1 MQVSVETTSGLGRRM
16 KVQIP
21 AEQMDQQVDSKLQQ
35 LSRSVR
41 IDGFR
46 PGKVPLGV
54 VKKRY
59 ESQVREE
66 TAAELI
72 ASTYEQALQQ
82 ENLKPAGEPNIEQTQ
97 NRSGEEL
104 EYVAIFDVFP
114 DIVIPEMSD
123 LKIERPVAEVTDT
136 EIGTMLEKLRNQ
148 RKTWTKVERAAANG
162 DRIEIDF
169 EGTVDGQPFNGNAA
183 KNVPLELGSGSMIPG
198 FEEQLV
204 GVSAGD
210 SKMIKVT
217 FPEDYGS
224 AEVAGKTAE
233 FDITVHSV
241 SEPAVPELDDE
252 FARAFGVG
260 DGGLDALREEVRKNM
275 RRELDAAIKVSIK
288 SQVFD
293 ALLEKADLDVPAA
306 LLDSEIDA
314 LVKKDGEGADAGS
327 NDRSHYEE
335 EAKRRVSLGLLISE
349 IIQRNQLAVDP
360 ERVRVMIEELA
371 QSYENPE
378 EVVQWYYSNQDMLSG
393 VQTLIMEE
401 TVAEWVVGQA
411 QVEDKTTT
419 FEELMQPASGAA

>member
-1 MQVSVETTSGLGRRM
+1 
-16 KVQIP
+16 
-21 AEQMDQQVDSKLQQ
+21 
-35 LSRSVR
+35 
-41 IDGFR
+41 
-46 PGKVPLGV
+46 
-54 VKKRY
+54 
-59 ESQVREE
+59 
-66 TAAELI
+66 
-72 ASTYEQALQQ
+72 
-82 ENLKPAGEPNIEQTQ
+82 
-97 NRSGEEL
+97 
-104 EYVAIFDVFP
+104 
-114 DIVIPEMSD
+114 
-123 LKIERPVAEVTDT
+123 
-136 EIGTMLEKLRNQ
+136 
-148 RKTWTKVERAAANG
+148 
-162 DRIEIDF
+162 
-169 EGTVDGQPFNGNAA
+169 
-183 KNVPLELGSGSMIPG
+183 MIPG

-210 SKMIKVT
+210 NKTIEVT

-224 AEVAGKTAE
+224 AEVAGKTAK

-241 SEPAVPELDDE
+241 SEPVVPELDDE

-314 LVKKDGEGADAGS
+314 LVKKDGEGADAGKD
-327 NDRSHYEE
+327 DRSHYED

-349 IIQRNQLAVDP
+349 IIQRNQLAVNPD
-360 ERVRVMIEELA
+360 RVREMIEELA

-378 EVVQWYYSNQDMLSG
+378 EVVQWYYSNQEMLSG

-401 TVAEWVVGQA
+401 TVTEWVVDQA

-419 FEELMQPASGAA
+419 FEELMQPAGGAA

>member
-16 KVQIP
+16 TVQIP
-21 AEQMDQQVDSKLQQ
+21 AEQMDQQVNSKLQQ

-41 IDGFR
+41 LDGFR

-59 ESQVREE
+59 ESQVRDE

-82 ENLKPAGEPNIEQTQ
+82 ENLKPAGEPSIEQTR

-114 DIVIPEMSD
+114 EIVIPDLGD
-123 LKIERPVAEVTDT
+123 LKIERPVAEVSDT
-136 EIGTMLEKLRNQ
+136 EIDAMLEKLRSQ
-148 RKTWTKVERAAANG
+148 RVTWTGVDRAAANG

-169 EGTVDGQPFNGNAA
+169 EGSVDGQPFNGNAA
-183 KNVPLELGSGSMIPG
+183 QNVPLELGSGSMIPG
-198 FEEQLV
+198 FEEQLI

-210 SKMIKVT
+210 SKTIEVT

-224 AEVAGKTAE
+224 AEVAGKTAK
-233 FDITVHSV
+233 FDVTVHSV
-241 SEPAVPELDDE
+241 SEPAMPELDDE

-275 RRELDAAIKVSIK
+275 RRELDAAIKKRIK

-293 ALLEKADLDVPAA
+293 ALLEKADLDVPAS
-306 LLDSEIDA
+306 LLDSEIEA
-314 LVKKDGEGADAGS
+314 LIKKDGATADAGS
-327 NDRSHYEE
+327 DDRSRYEE
-335 EAKRRVSLGLLISE
+335 EARRRVSLGLLISE
-349 IIQRNQLAVDP
+349 IIQRNQLAVNPD
-360 ERVRVMIEELA
+360 RVRETIEEMA

-378 EVVQWYYSNQDMLSG
+378 EVVQWYYSNQEMLSG

-401 TVAEWVVGQA
+401 TVAEWVTEQA

-419 FEELMQPASGAA
+419 FEELMQSASGSA